1 MLNCVGSLVKD
12 AVLPAKFDVSN
23 ANESVVKARKR
34 REKKKGKAAITVF
47 QKICM
52 T

>member
-34 REKKKGKAAITVF
+34 REKKKKRLPLLFSRRYV
-47 QKICM
+47 
-52 T
+52 